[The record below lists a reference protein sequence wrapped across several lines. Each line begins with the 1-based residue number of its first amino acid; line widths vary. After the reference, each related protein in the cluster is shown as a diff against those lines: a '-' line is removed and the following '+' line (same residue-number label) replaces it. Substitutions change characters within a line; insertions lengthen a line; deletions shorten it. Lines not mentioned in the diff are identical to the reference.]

1 MLQNYIKIAFRQL
14 KNQKMYSAIKIGG
27 FALSIAA
34 CILITLYIRDELS
47 YDRHYAN
54 GDRLFRV
61 VGAYNNEGDI
71 QKGTSFPS
79 PMAKALMTDFPQVEE
94 AGRLMPNS
102 LFYGAGSN
110 EIKREDQVQN
120 TYEEGFTYA
129 DQGLMDILKIPL
141 IYGNPAHL
149 LDDPNT
155 MVITQRKA
163 DKYFPHQ
170 NPIGKIFYLNN
181 DKAHP
186 YKVTGVIGDFAST
199 SHLHYDFFLSMKGAV
214 FFPGEDAFWGANNH
228 DTYVL
233 LRPGVDPKA
242 FKAKMAPAIIHKYMV
257 PAMQAYGN
265 KDAESI
271 AKNMD
276 LELQPVGDIYLKSYE
291 IHDSLPVHGDIRFV
305 WMFGG
310 IACFI
315 LFIACINFINLSTA
329 KSAGRA
335 KEVGL
340 RKVVGSYRSSLIQ
353 QFLAES
359 MIYSLLSFVL
369 ALVLA
374 WMLLPYF
381 NRLSSKSL
389 TLPTEE
395 WWFLP
400 SLLISAG
407 LVGLAAGLYPA
418 FYLSDFKP
426 IQVLKGQ
433 VARGARNSTLRSVLV
448 IFQFTT
454 SIILIIGTFAIY
466 RQMQFIM
473 NKNVGFDKD
482 QVLLI
487 QGTNTM
493 GDDDVRA
500 FKNELLKLSQV
511 KSVSIG
517 DYLPV
522 GGSKRNGNSFYKDGK
537 AQEEKPYFAQFWIAD
552 YDYIET
558 MGMHLLEGRNFSKDM
573 ASDTAATIIN
583 QTFAKK
589 LGLGDH
595 PVGQIIM
602 HYGQKLRVIGVL
614 KDFNFESFR
623 DDIDGVSLFLGLS
636 PSVVSVKMKTADV
649 GNILPQVTAL
659 WKKMA
664 PDQPLRYTF
673 MDDSFKN
680 MYADVQKQASIF
692 TSFATLAIII
702 ACLGL
707 FALSAFMAEQ
717 RSKEVSIRKVLGASV
732 TELTSL
738 LSRDFV
744 KLVLIALV
752 IASPIAWW
760 GMNKWLQNFIFRIE
774 IHWWFFAIAG
784 LLVIVIAL
792 ATISFQAIKAA
803 MVNPIKNLRSE

>member
-1 MLQNYIKIAFRQL
+1 M
-14 KNQKMYSAIKIGG
+14 
-27 FALSIAA
+27 
-34 CILITLYIRDELS
+34 
-47 YDRHYAN
+47 
-54 GDRLFRV
+54 
-61 VGAYNNEGDI
+61 
-71 QKGTSFPS
+71 
-79 PMAKALMTDFPQVEE
+79 
-94 AGRLMPNS
+94 
-102 LFYGAGSN
+102 
-110 EIKREDQVQN
+110 
-120 TYEEGFTYA
+120 
-129 DQGLMDILKIPL
+129 
-141 IYGNPAHL
+141 
-149 LDDPNT
+149 
-155 MVITQRKA
+155 
-163 DKYFPHQ
+163 
-170 NPIGKIFYLNN
+170 
-181 DKAHP
+181 
-186 YKVTGVIGDFAST
+186 
-199 SHLHYDFFLSMKGAV
+199 
-214 FFPGEDAFWGANNH
+214 
-228 DTYVL
+228 
-233 LRPGVDPKA
+233 
-242 FKAKMAPAIIHKYMV
+242 
-257 PAMQAYGN
+257 
-265 KDAESI
+265 
-271 AKNMD
+271 
-276 LELQPVGDIYLKSYE
+276 
-291 IHDSLPVHGDIRFV
+291 
-305 WMFGG
+305 
-310 IACFI
+310 
-315 LFIACINFINLSTA
+315 
-329 KSAGRA
+329 
-335 KEVGL
+335 
-340 RKVVGSYRSSLIQ
+340 
-353 QFLAES
+353 
-359 MIYSLLSFVL
+359 
-369 ALVLA
+369 
-374 WMLLPYF
+374 
-381 NRLSSKSL
+381 
-389 TLPTEE
+389 
-395 WWFLP
+395 
-400 SLLISAG
+400 
-407 LVGLAAGLYPA
+407 AAGLYPA